1 MFTKLHLMYCI
12 CNHKER
18 AFVCFATRSE
28 ESHSLSIWS
37 AVLVM
42 MMLMMIISIY
52 MMYYLIHRAFYE
64 PHMSRSKDKCDLNIC
79 IYSID
84 YIEAAEYL

>member
-1 MFTKLHLMYCI
+1 M
-12 CNHKER
+12 
-18 AFVCFATRSE
+18 
-28 ESHSLSIWS
+28 
-37 AVLVM
+37 M

-52 MMYYLIHRAFYE
+52 IMYYLIHRAFYE